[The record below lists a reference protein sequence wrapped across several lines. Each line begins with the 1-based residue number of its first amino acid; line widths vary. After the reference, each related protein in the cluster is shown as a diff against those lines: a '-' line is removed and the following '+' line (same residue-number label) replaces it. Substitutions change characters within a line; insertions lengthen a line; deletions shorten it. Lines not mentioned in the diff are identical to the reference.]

1 MELSTKHSTYEIY
14 AVKSTLD
21 AKEHHGDNFA
31 PKCFFHIGF
40 LRFTRFVFWDKQG
53 PRTAFSWQLP
63 KFMDKDTQY
72 GEAFDAQGDG
82 CVAR

>member
-1 MELSTKHSTYEIY
+1 MEFSTKYSTYEIY
-14 AVKSTLD
+14 CVKSRLD
-21 AKEHHGDNFA
+21 ATGHHGDKFA
-31 PKCFFHIGF
+31 SKCFFYIGF

-53 PRTAFSWQLP
+53 PRTAFSWQMP